1 MAKVESI
8 EATLVVK
15 TDNIL
20 GECPLWS
27 GNEVLWVDIDGKK
40 FWAYVLLTSTFVF
53 LSHYQPFT
61 DTARKPRKFELTY
74 YPNDRV
80 ALR

>member
-1 MAKVESI
+1 MVSPSFTLKTSTQDSKRNFKKKLKILQLKSIKIEMEKIESI

-27 GNEVLWVDIDGKK
+27 GNEVLWIDIDGKK
-40 FWAYVLLTSTFVF
+40 FWAYVV
-53 LSHYQPFT
+53 
-61 DTARKPRKFELTY
+61 
-74 YPNDRV
+74 
-80 ALR
+80 

>member
-27 GNEVLWVDIDGKK
+27 GNEVLWVDIDGEK
-40 FWAYVLLTSTFVF
+40 FWAYVLLTSTFAF
-53 LSHYQPFT
+53 R
-61 DTARKPRKFELTY
+61 D
-74 YPNDRV
+74 YPTINHSQILPGNRGNSN
-80 ALR
+80 LLITRTTG

>member
-53 LSHYQPFT
+53 R
-61 DTARKPRKFELTY
+61 D
-74 YPNDRV
+74 YPTIKHSQTLPGDRGNSN
-80 ALR
+80 LLITRTTG

>member
-1 MAKVESI
+1 MVSPSSHHQDSTRNFKKKLKIFKLKSIKIEMEKIESI

-27 GNEVLWVDIDGKK
+27 GNEVLWIDIDGKK
-40 FWAYVLLTSTFVF
+40 FWAYVV
-53 LSHYQPFT
+53 
-61 DTARKPRKFELTY
+61 
-74 YPNDRV
+74 
-80 ALR
+80 